1 MKRVAIIQARMGSTR
16 LPGKVMKMLAGRPV
30 LEHVVSRVQKCST
43 LDEIT
48 VASTL
53 NPIDEPIVK
62 LCHDMGIMCFRGSEE
77 DVLDRYFHAAKY
89 AGADIV
95 VRITSDCPLIDPV
108 IADDIV
114 KAFMER
120 QPTLDYLSNTLA
132 RTFPRGL
139 DTEVFSFVALEKAW
153 RSAVSPAER
162 EHVTPYIYRH
172 PDFFSVQNFSN
183 SQDLSGYRWTLDTYE
198 DWELIRTIYD
208 NLYYKDAF
216 FSTDDVLELMCT
228 QPELLKL
235 NAGVEQKETGR

>member
-1 MKRVAIIQARMGSTR
+1 VKRVAIIQARMGSTR

-53 NPIDEPIVK
+53 NPID
-62 LCHDMGIMCFRGSEE
+62 
-77 DVLDRYFHAAKY
+77 
-89 AGADIV
+89 
-95 VRITSDCPLIDPV
+95 TSDCPLIDPV